1 MPYFTG
7 HICRQFNVMT
17 HVTILI
23 VHDGQSKS
31 LNDRSKSEHCPIWR
45 HATRFS
51 ICCNLLSRYIEHDH
65 EHVSTWI
72 LSFLI
77 PNFTAD
83 NVSLI
88 TVPLNL
94 AKWYLRNI
102 QNISSELNDHSI
114 ERVSETKKGTKI
126 SLLI

>member
-1 MPYFTG
+1 M
-7 HICRQFNVMT
+7 
-17 HVTILI
+17 
-23 VHDGQSKS
+23 
-31 LNDRSKSEHCPIWR
+31 
-45 HATRFS
+45 
-51 ICCNLLSRYIEHDH
+51 
-65 EHVSTWI
+65 I

-114 ERVSETKKGTKI
+114 KRVSETTINLTNDPKNGNPHLVRTT
-126 SLLI
+126 SSTLITSIYSWN